1 MERRMTTTR
10 EPFGRSW
17 LQGLDD
23 EFDRQFP
30 ASANTSIRTPD
41 GTVIV
46 SDSNGNSASGRTL
59 QEAQEAYDRRQA

>member
-1 MERRMTTTR
+1 MTTTR

-30 ASANTSIRTPD
+30 ASATPLTTQD